1 MSTLANDQILA
12 DGSIESR
19 LDLNIINRA
28 ARGMAG
34 RLRCD
39 GFAVA
44 RFEPGDSTEY
54 VVTIVSSPHYGAP
67 FLFASSFGPLA
78 PWMGTADTFPSYA
91 AEKYVGDGSEW
102 TAIVLSVFLNA
113 VAEEMTM

>member
-28 ARGMAG
+28 ARGMAR
-34 RLRCD
+34 RLSLD
-39 GFAVA
+39 GSAVA

-54 VVTIVSSPHYGAP
+54 VVTIVYSVGVGAP
-67 FLFASSFGPLA
+67 YLFANSFGPLA
-78 PWMGTADTFPSYA
+78 PWMGTADVFPSYA
-91 AEKYVGDGSEW
+91 AEKYVGNGDEW

-113 VAEEMTM
+113 VAEEMA